1 MSCVEVIGAR
11 EHNLKNVTVSIPKR
25 KIVVFTG
32 VSGSGKSS
40 LVFDTVYQEAQRQLI
55 ETFSSFARRR
65 LPKMNRPDMD
75 EIRNI
80 STAIS
85 IDQRKLGANPRSTV
99 GTVTEVYTYLRL
111 LFSRLG
117 EPRTNDSRLFGF
129 NNPYGMC
136 PVCKGLG
143 TELVFDVDALID
155 WDRSINEGGI
165 RHRHFQPGMASYRV
179 IVASNYFDLDKRLR
193 DFTEEEL
200 DRLLY
205 TKKSLVEKP
214 MPGQVYRVW
223 YEGVVE
229 TLQRRG
235 MGRTGDE
242 DDNMASYSLQF
253 YRGQPCRACG
263 GSRLNEFARSV
274 RLNGRTI
281 PELVEMEF
289 TDLLPW
295 LSGIRGPVADPIV
308 GRMRPIIQNLVD
320 IGVGYLNL
328 NRGTGTLSGG
338 ESQRVKMASQLG
350 CDLVDLI
357 YIFDE
362 PTVGLHQR
370 DIGKLV
376 EMLRRLN
383 DKGNSMLVVEHDP
396 QVMRA
401 SDWIIDVGPGAGAAG
416 GNIVFTGTYPEL
428 LQSDSITG
436 KMLTRDTTYRAERR
450 RPRGWLTI
458 REARVHN
465 LRGVTARIPEGVFCC
480 VTGVAGS
487 GKSSLILDVFA
498 REHPEAIVI
507 DQSAVGRSSR
517 SNPATYTKVFDLIR
531 REFADATG
539 KDASLFSFNGAGAC
553 PKCGG
558 SGRLHVEMFFL
569 EDVTM
574 VCDECEGRRYRPEVL
589 EHTHRGRSIADVL
602 DMTAAE
608 AAAFFDDR
616 EIRRRLRVLEDVG
629 LDYLRLGQEVS
640 SLSGGEAQRLK
651 LARELRKRGNIYILD
666 EPTTGLHMADIEK
679 LLGVINRLVDGG
691 NTVVVIEHNLDVIRN
706 SDWVID
712 MGPEG
717 GSRGG
722 EVIAEGTPEE
732 VARQPRSYTG
742 QYLKMVL

>member
-1 MSCVEVIGAR
+1 MSSVEVVGAR
-11 EHNLKNVTVSIPKR
+11 EHNLKNISVNIPK
-25 KIVVFTG
+25 KKLVVFTG

-65 LPKMNRPDMD
+65 LPKINRPDVD

-80 STAIS
+80 STSIT
-85 IDQRKLGANPRSTV
+85 IDQKKLGATPRSTV

-111 LFSRLG
+111 LFSRCGDPL
-117 EPRTNDSRLFGF
+117 TNDSRVFGF

-155 WDRSINEGGI
+155 WDKSINEGGI

-179 IVASNYFDLDKRLR
+179 IVASNYFDLDKKLR
-193 DFTEEEL
+193 DFTKEEI
-200 DRLLY
+200 DKLLY
-205 TKKSLVEKP
+205 TKKSLVDKP

-229 TLQRRG
+229 TLKRRT
-235 MGRTGDE
+235 MGHETDE
-242 DDNMASYSLQF
+242 DSNVAEYSLQF
-253 YRGQPCRACG
+253 YRGQPCKACG
-263 GSRLNEFARSV
+263 GSRINEFARSV
-274 RLNGRTI
+274 RLNGKTI
-281 PELVEMEF
+281 PELVEMEL

-295 LSGIRGPVADPIV
+295 LDTVGGPVAKPIV
-308 GRMRPIIQNLVD
+308 MRMLPIVKNLVD

-328 NRGTGTLSGG
+328 NRATGTLSGG

-362 PTVGLHQR
+362 PTVGLHQK

-376 EMLRRLN
+376 EMLQRLGE
-383 DKGNSMLVVEHDP
+383 KGNSLFVVEHDQ

-401 SDWIIDVGPGAGAAG
+401 SDWIIDVGPGAGTAG
-416 GNIVFTGTYPEL
+416 GNIIFTGTYPEL

-436 KMLTRDTTYRAERR
+436 RMLSRDTAYRAERR
-450 RPRGWLTI
+450 KPKGWTTI
-458 REARVHN
+458 KNAHAHN
-465 LRGVTARIPEGVFCC
+465 LKNVTANIPNGVFCC

-498 REHPEAIVI
+498 RHNPEAIVI
-507 DQSAVGRSSR
+507 DQTAVGRSSR

-531 REFADATG
+531 QEFAEATG
-539 KDASLFSFNGAGAC
+539 KPASLFSFNGAGAC
-553 PKCGG
+553 PKCKG
-558 SGRLHVEMFFL
+558 SGRLHIEMFFL
-569 EDVTM
+569 EEVTM
-574 VCDECEGRRYRPEVL
+574 VCDECEGRRYKPEVL
-589 EHTHRGRSIADVL
+589 ELKLRGKNIADVL
-602 DMTAAE
+602 AMTAAE
-608 AAAFFDDR
+608 AVGFFDEA
-616 EIRRRLRVLEDVG
+616 EIRRRLRVLDEVG
-629 LDYLRLGQEVS
+629 LGYLTLGQEVS

-651 LARELRKRGNIYILD
+651 LARELHRRGNTYILD

-679 LLGVINRLVDGG
+679 LLHVVNRLVEGG
-691 NTVVVIEHNLDVIRN
+691 NTVIVIEHNLDVIRN

-712 MGPEG
+712 IGPEG
-717 GSRGG
+717 GSKGG
-722 EVIAEGTPEE
+722 EIIAEGTPEQ
-732 VARQPRSYTG
+732 VAASPRSATG
-742 QYLKMVL
+742 QYLRMVL

>member
-1 MSCVEVIGAR
+1 MSSVEVIGAR
-11 EHNLKNVTVSIPKR
+11 EHNLKNVTVSIPKKR
-25 KIVVFTG
+25 LVVFTG

-40 LVFDTVYQEAQRQLI
+40 LVFDTVYQESQRQLI

-65 LPKMNRPDMD
+65 LPKINRPDMD

-85 IDQRKLGANPRSTV
+85 IDQKKLGNNPRSTV
-99 GTVTEVYTYLRL
+99 GTVTELYTYLRL
-111 LFSRLG
+111 LFSRCG
-117 EPRTNDSRLFGF
+117 EPLTNDSRVFGF

-143 TELVFDVDALID
+143 NELVFDVDALVD

-165 RHRHFQPGMASYRV
+165 RHRHFQPGMATYRV
-179 IVASNYFDLDKRLR
+179 IVASNYFDLDKKLR
-193 DFTEEEL
+193 DFTEEEV
-200 DRLLY
+200 DKLLY
-205 TKKSLVEKP
+205 TKKSLVDKP

-229 TLQRRG
+229 TLKRRT
-235 MGRTGDE
+235 MGHETDE
-242 DDNMASYSLQF
+242 DDNVASYALQF
-253 YRGQPCRACG
+253 YKGQPCKACG
-263 GSRLNEFARSV
+263 GSRLNEFARNV
-274 RLNGRTI
+274 KLNGRTI

-289 TDLLPW
+289 TDLLQW
-295 LSGIRGPVADPIV
+295 LTGIKGPVADPIV
-308 GRMRPIIQNLVD
+308 MRMRPTLQNLVD

-328 NRGTGTLSGG
+328 NRSTGTLSGG
-338 ESQRVKMASQLG
+338 ESQRVKMATQLG

-376 EMLRRLN
+376 EMLRRLGE
-383 DKGNSMLVVEHDP
+383 KGNSLLIVEHDT
-396 QVMRA
+396 QVMKA
-401 SDWIIDVGPGAGAAG
+401 SDWIIDVGPGAGVAG
-416 GNIVFTGTYPEL
+416 GSIVFTGTYPEL
-428 LQSDSITG
+428 IQSDSITG
-436 KMLTRDTTYRAERR
+436 KMLSRDTTYRAERR
-450 RPRGWLTI
+450 SPAGWMTVKD
-458 REARVHN
+458 ARAHN
-465 LRGVTARIPEGVFCC
+465 LKGVTAKIPEGVFCC

-498 REHPEAIVI
+498 RDHPEAVII
-507 DQSAVGRSSR
+507 DQSAIGRSSR

-531 REFADATG
+531 QEFAEATG
-539 KDASLFSFNGAGAC
+539 EDASLFSFNGAGAC
-553 PKCGG
+553 PKCKG

-569 EDVTM
+569 EEVTI

-589 EHTHRGRSIADVL
+589 EHRYNGKTIADVL

-608 AAAFFDDR
+608 AAVFFDNR
-616 EIRRRLRVLEDVG
+616 EIRRRLRVLDEVG
-629 LDYLRLGQEVS
+629 LGYLRLGQEVS

-651 LARELRKRGNIYILD
+651 LARELHKKGNIYILD

-679 LLGVINRLVDGG
+679 LLHVVNRLVEGG

-712 MGPEG
+712 LGPEG
-717 GSRGG
+717 GSKGG
-722 EVIAEGTPEE
+722 EIIAEGTPEQ
-732 VARQPRSYTG
+732 VARSPRSYTG

>member
-1 MSCVEVIGAR
+1 MSSVEVVGAR
-11 EHNLKNVTVSIPKR
+11 EHNLKNISVNIPK
-25 KIVVFTG
+25 KKLVVFTG

-65 LPKMNRPDMD
+65 LPKINRPDVD

-80 STAIS
+80 STSIT
-85 IDQRKLGANPRSTV
+85 IDQKKLGATPRSTV
-99 GTVTEVYTYLRL
+99 GTVTEVYTYVRL
-111 LFSRLG
+111 LFSRCGDPL
-117 EPRTNDSRLFGF
+117 TNDSRVFGF

-155 WDRSINEGGI
+155 WDKSINEGGI

-179 IVASNYFDLDKRLR
+179 IVACNYFDLDKKLR
-193 DFTEEEL
+193 DFTKEEI
-200 DRLLY
+200 DKLLY
-205 TKKSLVEKP
+205 TKKSLVDKP

-229 TLQRRG
+229 TLKRRT
-235 MGRTGDE
+235 MGHETDE
-242 DDNMASYSLQF
+242 DSNVAEYSLQF
-253 YRGQPCRACG
+253 YRGQPCKMCG
-263 GSRLNEFARSV
+263 GSRINEFARNI
-274 RLNGRTI
+274 RLNGKTI
-281 PELVEMEF
+281 PELVEMELS
-289 TDLLPW
+289 DLLPW
-295 LSGIRGPVADPIV
+295 LDTVGGPVADPIV
-308 GRMRPIIQNLVD
+308 MRMRPIVKNLVD

-328 NRGTGTLSGG
+328 NRATGTLSGG

-362 PTVGLHQR
+362 PTVGLHQK

-376 EMLRRLN
+376 EMLQRLGE
-383 DKGNSMLVVEHDP
+383 KGNSLFVVEHDQ

-416 GNIVFTGTYPEL
+416 GNIIFTGTYPEL

-436 KMLTRDTTYRAERR
+436 RMLSRDTAYRAERR
-450 RPRGWLTI
+450 KPKGWTTI
-458 REARVHN
+458 KNAHAHN
-465 LRGVTARIPEGVFCC
+465 LKNVTANIPNGVFCC

-498 REHPEAIVI
+498 RHNPEAIVI
-507 DQSAVGRSSR
+507 DQTAVGRSSR

-531 REFADATG
+531 QEFAEATG
-539 KDASLFSFNGAGAC
+539 KPASLFSFNGAGAC
-553 PKCGG
+553 PKCNG
-558 SGRLHVEMFFL
+558 SGRLHIEMFFL
-569 EDVTM
+569 EEVTM
-574 VCDECEGRRYRPEVL
+574 VCDECEGRRYKPEVL
-589 EHTHRGRSIADVL
+589 ELKLRDKNIADVL
-602 DMTAAE
+602 AMTSAE
-608 AAAFFDDR
+608 AVGFFDEA
-616 EIRRRLRVLEDVG
+616 EIRRRLRVLDEVG
-629 LDYLRLGQEVS
+629 LGYLTLGQEVS

-651 LARELRKRGNIYILD
+651 LARELHRSGNTYILD

-679 LLGVINRLVDGG
+679 LLHVVNRLVEEG
-691 NTVVVIEHNLDVIRN
+691 NTVIVIEHNLDVIRN

-712 MGPEG
+712 IGPEG
-717 GSRGG
+717 GSKGG
-722 EVIAEGTPEE
+722 EIIAEGTPEQ
-732 VARQPRSYTG
+732 VAAAPRSSTG
-742 QYLKMVL
+742 QYLRMVL

>member
-1 MSCVEVIGAR
+1 MSSVEVIGAR
-11 EHNLKNVTVSIPKR
+11 EHNLKNVTVSIPK
-25 KIVVFTG
+25 KKLVVFTG

-65 LPKMNRPDMD
+65 LPKINRPDVD

-80 STAIS
+80 STSIT
-85 IDQRKLGANPRSTV
+85 IDQKKLGATPRSTV
-99 GTVTEVYTYLRL
+99 GTVTELYTYMRL
-111 LFSRLG
+111 LFSRCG
-117 EPRTNDSRLFGF
+117 EPRTNDSRVFGF

-143 TELVFDVDALID
+143 NELVFDVEALVD
-155 WDRSINEGGI
+155 WDKSINEGGI

-179 IVASNYFDLDKRLR
+179 IVASNYFDLDKKLR
-193 DFTEEEL
+193 DYTKEEL

-205 TKKSLVEKP
+205 TKKSLVDKP

-235 MGRTGDE
+235 MGRDGDE
-242 DDNMASYSLQF
+242 EDNMASYSLQF
-253 YRGQPCRACG
+253 YKGRPCQACG
-263 GSRLNEFARSV
+263 GSRINEFARSV
-274 RLNGRTI
+274 KVNGKTI
-281 PELVEMEF
+281 PELVEMEL

-295 LSGIRGPVADPIV
+295 ISGVTGPVADPIV
-308 GRMRPIIQNLVD
+308 GRMRPILQNLVD

-328 NRGTGTLSGG
+328 NRATGTLSGG

-362 PTVGLHQR
+362 PTVGLHQK

-376 EMLRRLN
+376 DMLQRLRE
-383 DKGNSMLVVEHDP
+383 KGNSLFVVEHDT
-396 QVMRA
+396 QVMKA
-401 SDWIIDVGPGAGAAG
+401 SDWIIDVGPGAGATG
-416 GNIVFTGTYPEL
+416 GNVVFAGTYPDL

-436 KMLTRDTTYRAERR
+436 KMLTRDTAYRSQRR
-450 RPRGWLTI
+450 EPRGWFNVKD
-458 REARVHN
+458 ARAHN
-465 LRGVTARIPEGVFCC
+465 LKGVTTRIPEGVFCSI
-480 VTGVAGS
+480 TGVAGS

-498 REHPEAIVI
+498 RDHPDAVII
-507 DQSAVGRSSR
+507 DQTAVGRTSR

-531 REFADATG
+531 QEFAEATG
-539 KDASLFSFNGAGAC
+539 REASLFSFNGAGAC
-553 PKCGG
+553 PKCKG
-558 SGRLHVEMFFL
+558 SGKLHIEMFFL
-569 EDVTM
+569 EEVTM
-574 VCDECEGRRYRPEVL
+574 VCDECEGRRYKPDVL
-589 EHTHRGRSIADVL
+589 ELRYKGKSIADVL

-608 AAAFFDDR
+608 AIAFFEDR
-616 EIRRRLRVLEDVG
+616 EIRRRLRVLDEVG
-629 LDYLRLGQEVS
+629 LGYLRLGQEVS

-651 LARELRKRGNIYILD
+651 LARELHKRGNIYILD

-679 LLGVINRLVDGG
+679 LLHVINRLVDGG
-691 NTVVVIEHNLDVIRN
+691 NTVIVIEHNLDVIRN
-706 SDWVID
+706 ADWVID

-717 GSRGG
+717 GSKGG
-722 EVIAEGTPEE
+722 EIIAEGTPEQ
-732 VARQPRSYTG
+732 VAQAQRSYTG
-742 QYLKMVL
+742 QYLRMIL